1 MEEWRTIPDFENYEV
16 STFGNVRNGDMMR
29 KCCVR
34 TDRNNY
40 KCIQVSL
47 CKDGIK
53 SVHIV
58 ARLIAKAFL
67 PNPDNLPT
75 VDHIDRNSLNNHV
88 SNLRWETRHTQSMN
102 RDYPL
107 GASGLRH
114 IYKRCNR
121 WWVQIKRH
129 GQIVFI
135 KGFQTKEEAIQARDE
150 FLGAEQGGPL

>member
-1 MEEWRTIPDFENYEV
+1 MEEWRPIPGFENYEV
-16 STFGNVRNGDMMR
+16 SNHGNVRRGNRIM
-29 KCCVR
+29 KCYVITYPCGYKQVR
-34 TDRNNY
+34 V
-40 KCIQVSL
+40 CL
-47 CKDGIK
+47 CKEGIK
-53 SVHIV
+53 SYHIV

-121 WWVQIKRH
+121 WWVQIRRH
-129 GQIVFI
+129 GQNVFR
-135 KGFQTKEEAIQARDE
+135 KSFQTKEEAIQARDD
-150 FLGAEQGGPL
+150 FLATEQGGPL